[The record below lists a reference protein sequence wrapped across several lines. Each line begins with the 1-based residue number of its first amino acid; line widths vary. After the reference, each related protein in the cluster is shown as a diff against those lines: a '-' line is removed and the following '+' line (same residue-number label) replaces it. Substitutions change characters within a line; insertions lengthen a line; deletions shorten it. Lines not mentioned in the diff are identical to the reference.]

1 MRTPRRIGAFLFF
14 FALPIFTA
22 CNNDKTKKEVQGP
35 ASAEPIPTDLVYNSF
50 FDDKN
55 AATNAV
61 IVSPDGGALA
71 MDAAVASSGSTAKL
85 ESAGAD
91 PKSPLVYAF
100 STKTRN
106 VTATLKITQTTP
118 QGSAD
123 QTFKVSFSATPK
135 PKFATSG
142 DATVDMKIAKL
153 ELQLP
158 PNAPPQA
165 AAQKDQLEKA
175 MVGIT
180 GHFDVSSHGE
190 ISDPSFE
197 TDKAA
202 QGAAEMTQIIQQAL
216 ELLVVPTPNEAVGVG
231 AKWSKHESKNLA
243 DEGTSISGNV
253 TMTLMARDAQTAT
266 IKVEATNSGTM
277 AVNDPRA
284 PKGTSVQRNSTSS
297 FTVIVRLDGVAQKI
311 DGQSKNDIVQKV
323 PGQPDQAMNVTISQ
337 NIESK

>member
-1 MRTPRRIGAFLFF
+1 
-14 FALPIFTA
+14 
-22 CNNDKTKKEVQGP
+22 
-35 ASAEPIPTDLVYNSF
+35 
-50 FDDKN
+50 
-55 AATNAV
+55 
-61 IVSPDGGALA
+61 
-71 MDAAVASSGSTAKL
+71 
-85 ESAGAD
+85 
-91 PKSPLVYAF
+91 
-100 STKTRN
+100 
-106 VTATLKITQTTP
+106 
-118 QGSAD
+118 
-123 QTFKVSFSATPK
+123 
-135 PKFATSG
+135 
-142 DATVDMKIAKL
+142 MKIAKL

-216 ELLVVPTPNEAVGVG
+216 ELLVVPTPNEAVGIG

-253 TMTLMARDAQTAT
+253 TMALMARDAQTAT
-266 IKVEATNSGTM
+266 NQSGSDQLGHDGGERSARPEGNFGAEKFDELVHGDRLTRRR
-277 AVNDPRA
+277 RA
-284 PKGTSVQRNSTSS
+284 EDRRAKQ
-297 FTVIVRLDGVAQKI
+297 D
-311 DGQSKNDIVQKV
+311 DIVQKV